1 MRVFNPKTAVS
12 LFCACTAF
20 CRAAEETFSTP
31 SFDTYQPIIDRMPF
45 GALPANFGQEPVNT
59 APDQSAM
66 LAQAEQQKLAAQVNV
81 SAVNITPD
89 GQTAV
94 GFTDLAAKPPANYFL
109 RVGASAD
116 GWTVVSAD
124 FDAETVSLLKDGVTL
139 PLRLGKG
146 NLDLSSPPVKPPAA
160 GSVPP
165 ASPAAAL
172 GHTDRGQGGV
182 FRRFPSLMGGAP
194 ATPAG
199 LIRAPGRV
207 AADPAASPATET
219 GGEERSYAARLH
231 ERLTQKT
238 AEQQAAEQRRKAE
251 LEKLVDAAAQKALRR
266 EVEDAQAAAAAA
278 PLPEEQPAAP
288 IADPQQEQR
297 PPAEGALE

>member
-1 MRVFNPKTAVS
+1 M
-12 LFCACTAF
+12 
-20 CRAAEETFSTP
+20 P

-45 GALPANFGQEPVNT
+45 GALPANFGQEPVNI
-59 APDQSAM
+59 APDQSEM

-81 SAVNITPD
+81 SAVNITPA

-94 GFTDLAAKPPANYFL
+94 GFTDLAAKPPVNYFL

-124 FDAETVSLLKDGVTL
+124 FDKETVSLLKDGITI
-139 PLRLGKG
+139 PLKLGKG
-146 NLDLSSPPVKPPAA
+146 NLDLPTQPGKPPAA
-160 GSVPP
+160 GSAPP
-165 ASPAAAL
+165 SAPAAAL
-172 GHTDRGQGGV
+172 GRPDRGPGAI
-182 FRRFPSLMGGAP
+182 RRFPSLMGGAQN
-194 ATPAG
+194 TPAG

-207 AADPAASPATET
+207 AAEPAASPAAEPAV
-219 GGEERSYAARLH
+219 EESSYTARLQ

-251 LEKLVDAAAQKALRR
+251 LEKLVDAAAQRALRR

-278 PLPEEQPAAP
+278 APQPEQPVEP
-288 IADPQQEQR
+288 PLLQELRQ
-297 PPAEGALE
+297 PAEGALE